1 MTLPRPLRSL
11 LAGAASL
18 LLLSC
23 GDTALTAPEPETLTP
38 ESGLLGWP
46 TEGLGLVECAPQPYD
61 SVSQTIG
68 PAGGTVQVG
77 PHRLSIPPD
86 ALAAPVTIT
95 AVSPSEPVNRVR
107 FQPAGLVFA
116 RPPRLTMS
124 YANCNLLGLLLPKR
138 IAYVTDAL
146 DILEFLLSV
155 DNVLSRTVTGR
166 LEHFSSYAV
175 AW

>member
-1 MTLPRPLRSL
+1 MILPRPLRSL
-11 LAGAASL
+11 LAGGASV

-23 GDTALTAPEPETLTP
+23 GDTALTAPAPEAQTP

-46 TEGLGLVECAPQPYD
+46 AEGLGLLECAPLAYD
-61 SVSQTIG
+61 SVTRTIG

-77 PHRLSIPPD
+77 PHRLSIPAE
-86 ALAAPVTIT
+86 ALTTPVTIT

-107 FQPAGLVFA
+107 FQPEGLVFA
-116 RPPRLTMS
+116 RPARLIMS